1 MNSLGTKQTY
11 KKERDLEEKEEERD
25 RKRESRPVAS
35 LALLSDPLLS
45 LPLNRRTFLYFVP
58 SFVSVALWG
67 QTDIDIGGTG
77 WEGHSKMPVV
87 LLTSIQPLGMDG
99 MGWWK
104 RGAGSELVSSLERLI
119 KEMLHTPR

>member
-25 RKRESRPVAS
+25 WKRESRPVAS
-35 LALLSDPLLS
+35 LALLSDLLLS
-45 LPLNRRTFLYFVP
+45 LPLNRRTFLYFVL
-58 SFVSVALWG
+58 SFVSVAPWG
-67 QTDIDIGGTG
+67 QRDIDIGGTG

-87 LLTSIQPLGMDG
+87 PLTSTQPLGMDG